1 MYESLNKANSSQ
13 HLNTKKDMSKNNLKG
28 GEFLIKHQESHETF
42 IPEEINEEQQMFRD
56 MTSDFLEKEV
66 NPLRAKIDKQLENP
80 DLIPQLMEKAGEL
93 GLLSSA
99 LPAEYGG
106 MAVDFNTET
115 VLTEEL
121 GKCQSF
127 SVAIAAHTGIGTL
140 PILYYGTEAHKKK
153 YLPGLGSGQL
163 KAAYC
168 LTEPDSGSDALA
180 AKTKAVLDGDEW
192 VLNGQKM
199 WITNAGFADVFIV
212 FAQVDGDKF
221 TAFIV
226 EKGTEGLSLG
236 DEEEKLG
243 IKGSSTRQVFFEN
256 VRIPKEN
263 LLGEIGKGHKIA
275 FNVLNIGRYKLGA
288 LVMGGCKRSID
299 VAANY
304 ANERHQ
310 FGVPISS
317 FGAIQHKLAEM
328 AIKTFATDSATYRV
342 SDLIQDKINDLVEKG
357 LTKPQAKLKAAEEY
371 SIECALLKVLGSET
385 LDYVVDEAVQIF
397 GGTGYSEEYPVASM
411 YRDAR
416 INRIFEGTNEIN
428 RMLAVGQLLK
438 KAMKGELDLMGPA
451 MSIQNEL
458 MEIPD
463 FGDEGDGT
471 ALYQEKKSVRQ
482 AKKAIL
488 MAAGAAAQKYM
499 LELEKQQE
507 VLMNLADMVIDVF
520 TAESTILR
528 TEKLITLKG
537 EEATSLQI
545 AMAKCYTND
554 ALERC
559 YLAGKQALAAFAD
572 DDMLVMMHMGL
583 KRFTKYPITNTIAL
597 RKQVAEA
604 IIAENKYCF

>member
-1 MYESLNKANSSQ
+1 VSHSLRSINMTA
-13 HLNTKKDMSKNNLKG
+13 SKNNTLRG
-28 GEFLIKHQESHETF
+28 GEFLIKEQTAESTF
-42 IPEEINEEQQMFRD
+42 IPEELQEEQIMFRE

-80 DLIPQLMEKAGEL
+80 DLIPKLMEKAAEL
-93 GLLSSA
+93 GLLSAS
-99 LPAEYGG
+99 LPEEFGG

-115 VLTEEL
+115 VLSEEL
-121 GKCQSF
+121 GKSQSF

-140 PILYYGTEAHKKK
+140 PILYYGTEEQKKK
-153 YLPGLGSGQL
+153 YLLGLGDGSI

-192 VLNGQKM
+192 VITGQKM
-199 WITNAGFADVFIV
+199 WITNAGFADLFTV

-221 TAFIV
+221 TAFLV
-226 EKGTEGLSLG
+226 EKGTPGITLG
-236 DEEEKLG
+236 DEEPKLG
-243 IKGSSTRQVFFEN
+243 IKGSSTRQVFFED

-288 LVMGGCKRSID
+288 MVMGGSKRSID
-299 VAANY
+299 VAVKY

-317 FGAIQHKLAEM
+317 FGAIQHKIAEM
-328 AIKTFATDSATYRV
+328 AIRTYATESATYRI
-342 SDLIQDKINDLVEKG
+342 SDLIQDNIQELVDEG

-371 SIECALLKVLGSET
+371 NIECAILKVLGSET

-411 YRDAR
+411 YRDSR

-428 RMLAVGQLLK
+428 RMLAVGQMLK
-438 KAMKGELDLMGPA
+438 RAMKGELDLMGPA
-451 MSIQNEL
+451 MKIQDEL

-463 FGDEGDGT
+463 FGDEGDGS
-471 ALYQEKKSVRQ
+471 ALYEEKKAVRQ

-488 MAAGAAAQKYM
+488 MVAGAAAQKYM
-499 LELEKQQE
+499 LELEQQQE
-507 VLMNLADMVIDVF
+507 LLMNLADMAMDVF
-520 TAESTILR
+520 TAESTVLR
-528 TEKLITLKG
+528 TEKLISIKG
-537 EEATSLQI
+537 EDACADQI
-545 AMAKCYTND
+545 AMTKCYTHD
-554 ALERC
+554 AMERT
-559 YLAGKQALAAFAD
+559 YTAGKHALASFAE
-572 DDMLVMMHMGL
+572 DDMLVMMHMGV
-583 KRFTKYPITNTIAL
+583 KRFTKYPLLNTIKL
-597 RKQVAEA
+597 RKQ
-604 IIAENKYCF
+604 IAAKLIEENGYCY

>member
-1 MYESLNKANSSQ
+1 
-13 HLNTKKDMSKNNLKG
+13 
-28 GEFLIKHQESHETF
+28 
-42 IPEEINEEQQMFRD
+42 
-56 MTSDFLEKEV
+56 
-66 NPLRAKIDKQLENP
+66 
-80 DLIPQLMEKAGEL
+80 
-93 GLLSSA
+93 
-99 LPAEYGG
+99 
-106 MAVDFNTET
+106 
-115 VLTEEL
+115 
-121 GKCQSF
+121 
-127 SVAIAAHTGIGTL
+127 
-140 PILYYGTEAHKKK
+140 
-153 YLPGLGSGQL
+153 
-163 KAAYC
+163 
-168 LTEPDSGSDALA
+168 
-180 AKTKAVLDGDEW
+180 
-192 VLNGQKM
+192 
-199 WITNAGFADVFIV
+199 
-212 FAQVDGDKF
+212 
-221 TAFIV
+221 
-226 EKGTEGLSLG
+226 
-236 DEEEKLG
+236 
-243 IKGSSTRQVFFEN
+243 
-256 VRIPKEN
+256 
-263 LLGEIGKGHKIA
+263 
-275 FNVLNIGRYKLGA
+275 
-288 LVMGGCKRSID
+288 
-299 VAANY
+299 
-304 ANERHQ
+304 
-310 FGVPISS
+310 
-317 FGAIQHKLAEM
+317 M